1 MTENLK
7 YKIDLHTHTSA
18 SGHAYCSLKEMAKTA
33 AEKGLEWLGFAEHAP
48 AMPGSCHPLYFI
60 NYHVI
65 PDHLYGIRILKGA
78 ELNVLD
84 FQGSIDLEMRGLL
97 QLDFAIASLHT
108 RCFKSGTRTENTDAL
123 LHAMENPFVNI
134 IGHPDDSRYPLDYE
148 RLVKGALA
156 NGVLLELNAS
166 SLDPENAR
174 KNGPENDRLLLKT
187 CEKYGAPILLGSD
200 AHFDDMIGNFGTAC
214 SLLEELEFPEA
225 LVMNGQPEKLKTYL
239 NRWRNKTE

>member
-1 MTENLK
+1 MIEHDTIELLRECDAGIQMGIAAIDEVKEHAENFGFKTMLEA
-7 YKIDLHTHTSA
+7 YGREYARLQNEIQGILHTYRDEGKDPNPIAKGMSW
-18 SGHAYCSLKEMAKTA
+18 LKTN
-33 AEKGLEWLGFAEHAP
+33 F
-48 AMPGSCHPLYFI
+48 
-60 NYHVI
+60 
-65 PDHLYGIRILKGA
+65 
-78 ELNVLD
+78 EL
-84 FQGSIDLEMRGLL
+84 
-97 QLDFAIASLHT
+97 A
-108 RCFKSGTRTENTDAL
+108 
-123 LHAMENPFVNI
+123 
-134 IGHPDDSRYPLDYE
+134 
-148 RLVKGALA
+148 VKGAIA

-239 NRWRNKTE
+239 NRWRNKTS

>member
-1 MTENLK
+1 MTEKMK
-7 YKIDLHTHTSA
+7 YKIDLHTHTIA
-18 SGHAYCSLKEMAKTA
+18 SGHAYCTLKEMAKYA
-33 AEKGLEWLGFAEHAP
+33 AETGMDWLGFAEHGP

-84 FQGSIDLEMRGLL
+84 YEGAIDLEERGLR
-97 QLDFAIASLHT
+97 QLDYAIASLHT
-108 RCFKSGTRTENTDAL
+108 KCIKAGTKLENTNAL

-134 IGHPDDSRYPLDYE
+134 IGHPDDGRYPLDYE
-148 RLVKGALA
+148 SLVKGAVSC
-156 NGVLLELNAS
+156 GVLLEFNAS

-174 KNGPENDRLLLKT
+174 TNGPENDRLLLKT

-200 AHFDDMIGNFGTAC
+200 AHFEDMIGNFKEPCKVLKETG
-214 SLLEELEFPEA
+214 FPEE
-225 LVMNGQPEKLKTYL
+225 LVMNDKPEKLKKYL
-239 NRWRNKTE
+239 NKWRKL